1 MESSRAEVTCSSST
15 SSNLGILLQQQ
26 CGLVVHSRRVMSSS
40 QRYPVQILSPAKIV
54 KILVKFSSGEASLK
68 QGIFDS
74 QLSRRA
80 QLTIRRAY
88 HQAHLTESRSVASE
102 RYLLTLESMPSLNGP
117 ETFGCSYHQAW
128 LIENHNSPVRQVQN
142 MPIDAL
148 SMSTYESE

>member
-1 MESSRAEVTCSSST
+1 MCDST
-15 SSNLGILLQQQ
+15 
-26 CGLVVHSRRVMSSS
+26 S

-54 KILVKFSSGEASLK
+54 KILVKFSSREASLK

-148 SMSTYESE
+148 SMPTYESE